1 MPRYSLAAL
10 EPQGLVGLCESAPL
24 LGDRGSLRRD
34 VDPAA
39 CDAGCVRA
47 ECRYGRCPQNVED
60 TGGRHHGEPDGSRAQ
75 RPVAHPAFRPESPG
89 PGACPDSG
97 SRPAPRSFGRC
108 PRTRR
113 QGSTGRHLHPG
124 RFFRPDYGPSQRH
137 RLHRC
142 THRTPVPRAARRS
155 RLHFVR
161 RTARRRA
168 GRRRLCRGGEYPHRA
183 AAAHLPALRGF
194 GRPVRLCLCQPLGSG
209 DLGPFFGAR
218 GGLLPPQRR
227 LPAQHRFLEL
237 QRFRACDLRRRAGRV
252 LRPASR
258 VAGPRFR
265 LQRLLCGLQPRP
277 MGAHRDGAGVAAVAE
292 DRRPLL
298 AGSRRELPQE
308 FRPL

>member
-113 QGSTGRHLHPG
+113 QGAQADIFYPG
-124 RFFRPDYGPSQRH
+124 RALSTRPWSFSTASTSQMHAPDTSPTRCPSISTAFRPSN
-137 RLHRC
+137 C
-142 THRTPVPRAARRS
+142 STVCRASAPMP
-155 RLHFVR
+155 
-161 RTARRRA
+161 
-168 GRRRLCRGGEYPHRA
+168 GR
-183 AAAHLPALRGF
+183 
-194 GRPVRLCLCQPLGSG
+194 
-209 DLGPFFGAR
+209 
-218 GGLLPPQRR
+218 
-227 LPAQHRFLEL
+227 
-237 QRFRACDLRRRAGRV
+237 
-252 LRPASR
+252 
-258 VAGPRFR
+258 
-265 LQRLLCGLQPRP
+265 
-277 MGAHRDGAGVAAVAE
+277 
-292 DRRPLL
+292 
-298 AGSRRELPQE
+298 
-308 FRPL
+308 